1 MKYFAALRS
10 WTSSHWIVAFLG
22 GFTTFLA
29 LGLPTDVIDNPVF
42 GRAID
47 ETPWAMPVLLLT
59 AVLSGLLLGTYVNAR
74 PFDRAAKSGTFGG
87 LLAYFAIGCPV
98 CNKLVLLALGTT
110 GAVNYFEPVQPY
122 LAGLGIVALAYAFH
136 RRVMTADSCAL
147 PEPETPEAAESL
159 SGS

>member
-1 MKYFAALRS
+1 MKYATVLRS
-10 WTSSHWIVAFLG
+10 WTPTQWLVAFFG
-22 GFTTFLA
+22 GLTTFLA

-47 ETPWAMPVLLLT
+47 ETPWAMPVLLVT
-59 AVLSGLLLGTYVNAR
+59 SVLAGLLLGTYVNAR
-74 PFDRAAKSGTFGG
+74 PFDRAAKSGSFGG

-122 LAGLGIVALAYAFH
+122 LAALGIVALAYAFH
-136 RRVMTADSCAL
+136 KRVTMSSVCLVVSSD
-147 PEPETPEAAESL
+147 PR
-159 SGS
+159 

>member
-1 MKYFAALRS
+1 MKYVTALRS
-10 WTSSHWIVAFLG
+10 WTSTHWIVAFLG
-22 GFTTFLA
+22 GLTTFLA

-59 AVLSGLLLGTYVNAR
+59 AVLSGLLLGTYVNVR

-122 LAGLGIVALAYAFH
+122 LAALGIVALAYAFH
-136 RRVMTADSCAL
+136 KRITTADACEVPLLEKAEAL
-147 PEPETPEAAESL
+147 SD
-159 SGS
+159 S

>member
-1 MKYFAALRS
+1 VKYATVLRS
-10 WTSSHWIVAFLG
+10 WTPTQWLVAFFG
-22 GFTTFLA
+22 GLTTFLA

-47 ETPWAMPVLLLT
+47 ETPWAMPVLLVT
-59 AVLSGLLLGTYVNAR
+59 SVLAGLLLGTYVNAR
-74 PFDRAAKSGTFGG
+74 PFDRAAKSGSFGG

-122 LAGLGIVALAYAFH
+122 LAALGIVALAYAFH
-136 RRVMTADSCAL
+136 KRVTMSSVCPVVSSD
-147 PEPETPEAAESL
+147 PR
-159 SGS
+159 